1 MHLKFVKHPS
11 IVIGSVII
19 VLVLIFTFLPD
30 PFINGFLKDRI
41 TKAYHTAYPTDSLHL
56 GKMHYNVWKNRFEC
70 DSIFLKKSDFTCRVA
85 SLSLSGISL
94 IKVLRQSDFT
104 LNSLADSKINAQNIV
119 LDFRKSRNE
128 LRLGILHISVPDS
141 EIVIDSIKY
150 YSLIDDELFFSK
162 SEFRQTRFL
171 FYIPQVQI
179 MGLDC
184 LALLQGISY
193 TAKNVKI
200 HNMTADI
207 LVSMD
212 KPYDKNSP
220 NPQMPNEVLS
230 SIKELVKVDSLKII
244 NGKLK
249 YCERFALNRN
259 PGKILINKVYVSVSG
274 ISNQRT
280 PPETAIINGEGLFMN
295 AGKMKLFM
303 AIPLA
308 SKDFSLRYSGSFG
321 VMDVTELNSF
331 LEPSENHRV
340 KSGLL
345 KSAAFNINVV
355 AGRANGNLRLEYQD
369 LTLAIINKETGS
381 EKGIINRISSLFS
394 KIFVIRG
401 TNMPDDKGAMKIGET
416 KYTRSPNDYFFQF
429 IWFALR
435 NGVAD
440 IVGFPQK

>member
-1 MHLKFVKHPS
+1 MRLKFVKYPG

-19 VLVLIFTFLPD
+19 VFVLIFTFLPD
-30 PFINGFLKDRI
+30 LFINGFLKDRI

-56 GKMHYNVWKNRFEC
+56 GTMHYNVWKNRLEC

-85 SLSLSGISL
+85 SFSLSGIGL
-94 IKVLRQSDFT
+94 IKILRQSDFT
-104 LNSLADSKINAQNIV
+104 PNTLANSEINALNIV

-171 FYIPQVQI
+171 FDIPQFQI

-184 LALLQGISY
+184 PALLQGISFI
-193 TAKNVKI
+193 AKKVNI
-200 HNMTADI
+200 HDMSIDI
-207 LVSMD
+207 LVNMD

-220 NPQMPNEVLS
+220 NPQMPNEALS
-230 SIKELVKVDSLKII
+230 SIKKLVKVDSLKII

-249 YCERFALNRN
+249 YSERFALKRN
-259 PGKILINKVYVSVSG
+259 PGKILINKANVSISG
-274 ISNQRT
+274 FSNQRIRPDT
-280 PPETAIINGEGLFMN
+280 TIINGEGIFMN
-295 AGKMKLFM
+295 SSKMKLFM
-303 AIPLA
+303 AIPLT
-308 SKDFSLRYSGSFG
+308 SKDFSLRYSGSLG

-331 LEPSENHRV
+331 IEPGENQRI
-340 KSGLL
+340 KSGILQ
-345 KSAAFNINVV
+345 SAAFNINVIS
-355 AGRANGNLRLEYQD
+355 GRTSGTLRAEYKD
-369 LTLAIINKETGS
+369 LTLAVINKETGS
-381 EKGIINRISSLFS
+381 EKGIINRISSFYA

-416 KYTRSPNDYFFQF
+416 KYTRNPDDYFFQF

-440 IVGFPQK
+440 IVGFPRK